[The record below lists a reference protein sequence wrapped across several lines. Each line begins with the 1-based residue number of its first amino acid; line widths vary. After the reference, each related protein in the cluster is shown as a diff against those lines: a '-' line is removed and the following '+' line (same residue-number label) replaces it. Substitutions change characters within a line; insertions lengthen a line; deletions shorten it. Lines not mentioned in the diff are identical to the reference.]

1 MKASHSIKFLF
12 IALFSSFIV
21 IISVLTSVFGIRQLS
36 KAVVDS
42 FSVQGVE
49 IIHKAASLVDG
60 DSFQALVKSMDIDD
74 PYYEETRLKLL
85 ELKENS
91 GCLYLYTMSHVA
103 GNMWQFVIDGS
114 AQPDDEEN
122 FSALGDQDD
131 ISGYDHAFMDAI
143 NKGETALSNLVYQDG
158 WGWLI
163 SVYTPIYNSKGVIV
177 GIVGIDFSGDHL
189 QKAIQES
196 TIRLILL
203 GGISV
208 VVGFL
213 LLLFFIQKIF
223 TPIHQMHRILKTIS
237 KGEGDLTARINIK
250 DKNEIG
256 ELASD
261 FNITLEKI
269 RQMII
274 TIKTETGTLFDTGN
288 DLAISMNETAAG
300 INEITASI
308 LEVKERVLS
317 QSDYVVET
325 HKTMDEVVS
334 CIKELNA
341 NVEEQSS
348 DISSATAAIEEMVS
362 NTGSVTN
369 TLIKNTENIGL
380 LKDAADDGR
389 SGLKKVVGAIQEI
402 AQESEGLL
410 GINSVMNG
418 IAAQTNL
425 LSMNA
430 AIEAAHA
437 GEAGRGFAVVADEIR
452 KLAENSGKQSKTIS
466 AVLKKIK
473 TMIDSIT
480 TSTQN
485 VLNEFEDINSR
496 IKTVAEQEDNI
507 RRSMEEQQTGSKQV
521 LDGIS
526 NVNNITHEVE
536 NRAHIMH
543 EAANDVIKESSEL
556 DESTRQI
563 VEGMNEMASNADQI
577 NLAINHIKKISAT
590 NRENITV
597 LVNEVSRFKV

>member
-12 IALFSSFIV
+12 ILLFSSFIV
-21 IISVLTSVFGIRQLS
+21 VISVLTSVFGIRQLS

-49 IIHKAASLVDG
+49 IINKAASLVDG
-60 DSFQALVKSMDIDD
+60 DSFEALVKSMDIDD

-103 GNMWQFVIDGS
+103 GNIWQFVIDGS
-114 AQPDDEEN
+114 AQPDDEED

-131 ISGYDHAFMDAI
+131 VSGYDHAFMDSV
-143 NKGETALSNLVYQDG
+143 NTGKTALSNLVYQDG

-163 SVYTPIYNSKGVIV
+163 SVYTPIFNSKGVIV

-189 QKAIQES
+189 ENAIHDS
-196 TIRLILL
+196 TVRLILL

-223 TPIHQMHRILKTIS
+223 TPIHDMHRILKTIS

-300 INEITASI
+300 ISEITSSI
-308 LEVKERVLS
+308 MEIKERVLS
-317 QSDYVVET
+317 QGDYVVET
-325 HKTMDEVVS
+325 HKTMDEVVT
-334 CIKELNA
+334 CIKELNS
-341 NVEEQSS
+341 NVKEQSS
-348 DISSATAAIEEMVS
+348 NISSATVAIEEMVS
-362 NTGSVTN
+362 NTNSVTN
-369 TLIKNTENIGL
+369 TLIENTENVSL
-380 LKDAADDGR
+380 LKDAANDGR
-389 SGLKKVVGAIQEI
+389 TGLQGVAAAIQEI
-402 AQESEGLL
+402 ARESEGLL
-410 GINSVMNG
+410 DINSVMNS

-480 TSTQN
+480 SSTQN
-485 VLNEFEDINSR
+485 VLNEFEDIDFR
-496 IKTVAEQEDNI
+496 IKTVAEQEGHI
-507 RRSMEEQQTGSKQV
+507 RCSMEEQQAGSKKV
-521 LDGIS
+521 LDGI
-526 NVNNITHEVE
+526 NHVNNITHEVE
-536 NRAHIMH
+536 NRSHVMF
-543 EAANDVIKESSEL
+543 EAANDVIKESTAL
-556 DESTRQI
+556 DESTREI
-563 VEGMNEMASNADQI
+563 VSGMNEMATGADQI
-577 NLAINHIKKISAT
+577 NLAINHIKKISST

>member
-12 IALFSSFIV
+12 ILLFSSFIV
-21 IISVLTSVFGIRQLS
+21 VISILTSVFGIRQLS

-49 IIHKAASLVDG
+49 IITKAASLVDG
-60 DSFQALVKSMDIDD
+60 DSFEALVKSMDIDD

-91 GCLYLYTMSHVA
+91 GCLYLYTMSHVS
-103 GNMWQFVIDGS
+103 GDIWQFVIDGS
-114 AQPDDEEN
+114 APPDDEDH

-131 ISGYDHAFMDAI
+131 VSVYDHAFMDAI
-143 NKGETALSNLVYQDG
+143 NTGETAFSSLVFQDE

-177 GIVGIDFSGDHL
+177 GIVGIDFTGDHL
-189 QKAIQES
+189 EHAIHDS
-196 TIRLILL
+196 TVRLILI

-208 VVGFL
+208 VIGFL

-223 TPIHQMHRILKTIS
+223 TPIHEMHRILKKIS

-256 ELASD
+256 ELAAD
-261 FNITLEKI
+261 FNTTLEKI
-269 RQMII
+269 RQMIV
-274 TIKTETGTLFDTGN
+274 TIKKETGTLFDTGN

-300 INEITASI
+300 ISEITASI
-308 LEVKERVLS
+308 MEIKERVLS
-317 QSDYVVET
+317 QGDYVVET

-334 CIKELNA
+334 CIKELNT

-348 DISSATAAIEEMVS
+348 DISSATASIEEMVG
-362 NTGSVTN
+362 NTNSVTN
-369 TLIKNTENIGL
+369 TLIKNTENVGL

-389 SGLKKVVGAIQEI
+389 SGLQKVASDIQEI
-402 AQESEGLL
+402 ARESEGLL
-410 GINSVMNG
+410 GINSVMNS

-437 GEAGRGFAVVADEIR
+437 GAAGRGFAVVADEIR

-473 TMIDSIT
+473 AMIDSIT
-480 TSTQN
+480 ASTQN
-485 VLNEFEDINSR
+485 VLNEFEDIDSR

-507 RRSMEEQQTGSKQV
+507 RCSIEEQQTGSKKV
-521 LDGIS
+521 LDGI
-526 NVNNITHEVE
+526 NHVNIITHEVE
-536 NRAHIMH
+536 NRSRVMFD
-543 EAANDVIKESSEL
+543 AANDVIKESSAL
-556 DESTRQI
+556 NESTRQI
-563 VEGMNEMASNADQI
+563 IEGMNEMASNADQI
-577 NLAINHIKKISAT
+577 NLAINHIKKISGT